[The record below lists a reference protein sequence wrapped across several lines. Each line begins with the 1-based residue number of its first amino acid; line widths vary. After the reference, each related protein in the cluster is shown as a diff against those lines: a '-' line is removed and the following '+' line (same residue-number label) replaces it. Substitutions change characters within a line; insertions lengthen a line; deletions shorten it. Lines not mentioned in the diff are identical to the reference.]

1 MADRFPL
8 ILNTNANQIQEIASG
23 DTLDLTGTNIKS
35 AGIVT
40 ASIFSGSIVAGAG
53 VSNITAGI
61 GTYTDLRVGGD
72 TTFSEDFVVT
82 GNARVTGILTVGT
95 SSIILNE
102 SANTIKVGT
111 ALTLGHTQ
119 GLQFHT
125 QNLHSEGF
133 EVNQI
138 NASGI
143 ITATG
148 VDINGDLDVD
158 GHTNLDNVSIAGVTT
173 FSGVI
178 GGTFDVDGHTN
189 LDNINITG
197 VTTTTGVVVINA
209 GTESTSTTTGA
220 LRVAGG
226 VGIVKNLYVGGILD
240 SDGPTHLDYVSIS
253 GVTTHSDTVHIID
266 DKVLMFG
273 SGGDS
278 TIEYD
283 ENGTDQLTIAGAVT
297 RFTNTTQSTSKDT
310 GSVILEGGLGVEK
323 NLSVGGNVTA
333 VDGTFSGNVSIGGT
347 LTYEDVT
354 NIDSVGIITA
364 RTSIKLD
371 ADGSASSNFLSIGAD
386 DDLKIFHQ
394 SNVDKIE
401 SSAAGFHIRQ
411 INNGDL
417 HIHAGANT
425 GSANNRLVARAG
437 GKAELYY
444 GGALKLST
452 ETGGVNIT
460 GVCTATTFV
469 GALTGTA
476 SGNATI
482 SSNADNRIITGGS
495 GNALNG
501 ESELTYSTYLN
512 LTRSNTDTNFT
523 DNSAPGGVNGIFI
536 SNSQSTNGVFSAI
549 TLSANDGSGT
559 DQSGSLI
566 SKSVSG
572 NYTPEVHITQRTG
585 NNTTESNIKIT
596 SARSVELNHQ
606 GTKKL
611 HTNSNGIVVSG
622 GAFFN
627 ATAITGTPKL
637 YLYGYAGNDGKGVT
651 IEGNEAGLE
660 LVSSAQGNH
669 SSSILLRN
677 LNDGFGFINDHD
689 SNQLQ
694 IKHFTAVSDNFS
706 IHGAGNGNSLLKTSA
721 TFTESSSV
729 DLYWNNNIRIKTH
742 EHGTVLKGG
751 ANNVHIYLQTNDGTQ
766 RGEVYANNNNQVGF
780 LDETGNW
787 AVNFDRGGS
796 SYCFSNFLPGANDTY
811 DLGATGTRWRNLYV
825 NDLQLSNEAKKDGGG
840 NDVDGTWGDY
850 TIQEGE
856 SDLFLINNR
865 SGKKYKFNLTEVS

>member
-23 DTLDLTGTNIKS
+23 DTLDLSGTNIKGVGIITATNLS
-35 AGIVT
+35 GNIIAGAGT
-40 ASIFSGSIVAGAG
+40 SDIVAGIAT
-53 VSNITAGI
+53 I
-61 GTYTDLRVGGD
+61 TDLRVGGD
-72 TTFSEDFVVT
+72 TSFSEDLVVT

-95 SSIILNE
+95 SSIILND

-148 VDINGDLDVD
+148 ADINGDLDVD

-173 FSGVI
+173 FTGNI
-178 GGTFDVDGHTN
+178 DANGQLDV
-189 LDNINITG
+189 
-197 VTTTTGVVVINA
+197 
-209 GTESTSTTTGA
+209 
-220 LRVAGG
+220 
-226 VGIVKNLYVGGILD
+226 
-240 SDGPTHLDYVSIS
+240 DGPTHLDYVNIS

-273 SGGDS
+273 SSGDS

-297 RFTNTTQSTSKDT
+297 RFTNTTQSTSKDN

-364 RTSIKLD
+364 RKGVRLGVDGTSSVNYI
-371 ADGSASSNFLSIGAD
+371 SVGAGN
-386 DDLKIFHQ
+386 DLKIWHQ
-394 SNVDKIE
+394 TSNNHSYISE
-401 SSAAGFHIRQ
+401 SGSGSLIVLADDFYVQDTSTNTMISAKEGAEVNLHF
-411 INNGDL
+411 NG
-417 HIHAGANT
+417 GT
-425 GSANNRLVARAG
+425 P
-437 GKAELYY
+437 
-444 GGALKLST
+444 KLST
-452 ETGGVNIT
+452 SNTGVTIT
-460 GVCTATTFV
+460 GTASATTFV
-469 GALTGTA
+469 GALTGNVTGTA

-482 SSNADNRIITGGS
+482 TSNGDNRIITGGS

-501 ESELTYSTYLN
+501 ESELTYNAYLS
-512 LTRSNTDTNFT
+512 LVRANTDTNFT
-523 DNSAPGGVNGIFI
+523 DNSAPGTINGMFI
-536 SNSQSTNGVFSAI
+536 NNSQSTNGVYSAI
-549 TLSANDGSGT
+549 SLSANDGNGT
-559 DQSGSLI
+559 NQAASLI
-566 SKSVSG
+566 SKSVNG
-572 NYTPEVHITQRTG
+572 GFTPEFHVTQRTG

-611 HTNSNGIVVSG
+611 NTNANGITISG
-622 GAFFN
+622 SAYFN
-627 ATAITGTPKL
+627 MAASITGTPYM
-637 YLYGYAGNDGKGVT
+637 YLYGYDSSDASKGVT
-651 IEGNEAGLE
+651 IEGNEAALE

-677 LNDGFGFINDHD
+677 LNDGFGFINDND

-694 IKHFTAVSDNFS
+694 IKHFTAVSDNFN

-721 TFTESSSV
+721 TFTESGSV

-742 EHGTVLKGG
+742 EHGTVVKGG

-766 RGEVYANNNNQVGF
+766 RGEVYANNSNQVGF

-811 DLGATGTRWRNLYV
+811 DLGATGVRWRNLYV
-825 NDLQLSNEAKKDGGG
+825 NDLQLSNESKKDGGG